1 MKITILQQAEYPSPE
16 EYGAVIGN
24 HLTFIK
30 NSDKGYET
38 SWGRFNKQT
47 EDRLKEKL
55 DDGVILPF
63 RYDYDDK
70 TNA

>member
-1 MKITILQQAEYPSPE
+1 MKITILQQAEYPDPE
-16 EYGAVIGN
+16 EYSTVIHN

-30 NSDKGYET
+30 NSDKGYKT
-38 SWGRFNKQT
+38 SWGDFDKQS

-55 DDGVILPF
+55 DDGVILTF

-70 TNA
+70 TNK